1 MLRAMENSEKTK
13 FQLYLDGLTP
23 LEKRKLAVR
32 LDTSYANLAH
42 LRLASFRSKRR
53 EDGTRGRMYP
63 GIKILLK
70 VKAAT
75 GGKIKPEDC
84 LPKKASKNE
93 DQ

>member
-1 MLRAMENSEKTK
+1 MENSDKTK

-23 LEKRKLAVR
+23 LEKRKLAER

-63 GIKILLK
+63 GLKILLEIER
-70 VKAAT
+70 AT
-75 GGKIKPEDC
+75 NGKIKMKDC